1 MKKIDIQINDKEDPT
16 FENETMIAV
25 RSNNLKNNTLIG
37 SYVIIPKSQVGSPF
51 ELSDKEWTD
60 TKLLMTEIKKYLD
73 NKYKPDGYNL
83 GWNVGK
89 TAGQEVAHAHFH
101 IIPRY
106 SDELYVGKGIRYWFK
121 QPENIRKSL
130 IIPDDKN

>member
-1 MKKIDIQINDKEDPT
+1 MKKIDIQINDQEDPT

-51 ELSDKEWTD
+51 ELNSKEWED
-60 TKLLMTEIKKYLD
+60 TKLLMSEVKNYLD

-106 SDELYVGKGIRYWFK
+106 DDELYAGKGIRYWFK

-130 IIPDDKN
+130 INPIDKN